1 MNRPALEAGLLRMR
15 ADAAGFPS
23 TTRARVTRFRRFRCA
38 STAPGLSNSRQSLRS
53 ITSGGKALTGDR
65 LYTERPR
72 SAQCLAANLKDG
84 SITRA
89 KCRANRLL

>member
-1 MNRPALEAGLLRMR
+1 MRPGSVDDPRQSDAVQAVSLR
-15 ADAAGFPS
+15 
-23 TTRARVTRFRRFRCA
+23 